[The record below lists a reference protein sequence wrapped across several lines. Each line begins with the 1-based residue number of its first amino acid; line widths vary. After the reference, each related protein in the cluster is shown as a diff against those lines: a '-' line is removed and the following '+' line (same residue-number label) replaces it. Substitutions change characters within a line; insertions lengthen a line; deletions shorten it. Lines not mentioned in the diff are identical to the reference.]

1 MDDCSADVKSSDD
14 ALLTNTVNDDDCPQ
28 LQSLYDKYKIQQKD
42 IEWLEEQ
49 NSSYREKLLKTIRE
63 RDQSDELLRNIRDT
77 QKKETL
83 ELEKRLRDY
92 EIQLKAVQDRA
103 SAQEAHYNVTIKD
116 LSLKYNNSV
125 GQLTK
130 KLDISEKEKNDAV
143 VKYATR
149 EAEIMRIR
157 GDIQR
162 KEQELVEC
170 RKAKEE
176 LEHCQSQKNLEQL
189 EKTNNSLR
197 VELENAKREKFDL
210 ENKLKMAEKR
220 VEANN
225 ASIAELKQ
233 QGDVLRKQLIQLK
246 EEKVQLQEEN
256 RQLSLKTQIQE
267 SRRVNEAEELNKSQQ
282 LVEQQLAEAKST
294 CSRLIDSNREVT
306 AELEEVK
313 RENVGLLSKLQNFED
328 KLSLE
333 EKASRKASVELSRL
347 HGIEEQVLSSQKM
360 AEQARLDKE
369 QAVKEC
375 EIAEKEAEECRLQA
389 ERMLAITEQLTER
402 NSQLVSEI
410 ATEREKNCQLEQ
422 KLITTEGSLN
432 RALLKLSE
440 REKDLEQATGSGQS
454 EITSLKNELNDML
467 VKVQELT
474 QRLQEERVDH
484 AMLKKKYT
492 SNIKELKLELSSL
505 RKQVDATAPLA
516 PLNSSDS
523 VPSTSSRS
531 RASSLNSIDRITTLS
546 RDDENSHSGQ
556 TVSSEPSTIQQVM
569 VDKVPLARK
578 GTSYSLMGS
587 IFAGGND
594 KKALQLATEVNSRLQ
609 SVLEDALMKNITLKG
624 SLDSLSNE
632 ISRLSRE
639 NRQLTLAHSRCTEQ

>member
-1 MDDCSADVKSSDD
+1 M
-14 ALLTNTVNDDDCPQ
+14 L
-28 LQSLYDKYKIQQKD
+28 
-42 IEWLEEQ
+42 
-49 NSSYREKLLKTIRE
+49 
-63 RDQSDELLRNIRDT
+63 
-77 QKKETL
+77 
-83 ELEKRLRDY
+83 DY
-92 EIQLKAVQDRA
+92 
-103 SAQEAHYNVTIKD
+103 S
-116 LSLKYNNSV
+116 
-125 GQLTK
+125 
-130 KLDISEKEKNDAV
+130 
-143 VKYATR
+143 
-149 EAEIMRIR
+149 
-157 GDIQR
+157 
-162 KEQELVEC
+162 
-170 RKAKEE
+170 
-176 LEHCQSQKNLEQL
+176 
-189 EKTNNSLR
+189 
-197 VELENAKREKFDL
+197 
-210 ENKLKMAEKR
+210 
-220 VEANN
+220 
-225 ASIAELKQ
+225 
-233 QGDVLRKQLIQLK
+233 
-246 EEKVQLQEEN
+246 
-256 RQLSLKTQIQE
+256 
-267 SRRVNEAEELNKSQQ
+267 
-282 LVEQQLAEAKST
+282 
-294 CSRLIDSNREVT
+294 
-306 AELEEVK
+306 
-313 RENVGLLSKLQNFED
+313 
-328 KLSLE
+328 
-333 EKASRKASVELSRL
+333 
-347 HGIEEQVLSSQKM
+347 SSQKM

-440 REKDLEQATGSGQS
+440 RE
-454 EITSLKNELNDML
+454 
-467 VKVQELT
+467 
-474 QRLQEERVDH
+474 
-484 AMLKKKYT
+484 
-492 SNIKELKLELSSL
+492 LKLELSSL

-569 VDKVPLARK
+569 VDKIIALQKKLVRRNDKIEFLEEHVRCCLEELQKKTRIIQHYALREEAALLLPSNGSLEQVPLARK

-639 NRQLTLAHSRCTEQ
+639 NRQLTLAHSRCTEQCP